1 MKLGSDGPAEGFC
14 RPVRRFPLTH
24 GNGIQ
29 NASERKEETDVRII
43 VCVKQVPGTNKVE
56 VDPETG
62 VLKRDGVA
70 SKLNPYDLFALETA
84 FSLAA
89 QTGATVSTIT
99 MGPPQA
105 ETVLREAMA
114 MGADAAVLVTDR
126 AFGGADT
133 IATSTTLAA
142 AIRTL
147 DFDLII
153 GMDEENRRDLL
164 RLTHGDPEGKVHLLM
179 EIAGENRDVDD
190 PWYSGDF
197 DTAYR
202 DILKGCKALLQKISP
217 A

>member
-1 MKLGSDGPAEGFC
+1 MAEFVMKDLVRRAGREGEIFVASAACRRDEIGSDTYIGTKRKLDEMGVPYQK
-14 RPVRRFPLTH
+14 RRAV
-24 GNGIQ
+24 Q
-29 NASERKEETDVRII
+29 
-43 VCVKQVPGTNKVE
+43 
-56 VDPETG
+56 
-62 VLKRDGVA
+62 
-70 SKLNPYDLFALETA
+70 
-84 FSLAA
+84 
-89 QTGATVSTIT
+89 IT
-99 MGPPQA
+99 LSDYA
-105 ETVLREAMA
+105 
-114 MGADAAVLVTDR
+114 
-126 AFGGADT
+126 
-133 IATSTTLAA
+133 
-142 AIRTL
+142 